1 MHAITTPSTSFT
13 SVGLLGS
20 NSDSEKI
27 PKPIVWMIIGLSIT
41 PFIMTLFGIDFG
53 NEPHPFDA
61 TILSGPGSQNLTE
74 TAFQHLAGSFTHTIL
89 EWSAFC
95 IAIFTVCLA
104 FNNYSATHDATMPII
119 GVALVCAG
127 FMDAFHTLA
136 ADRLITVVAD
146 NRSLIPFTWAICR
159 VFNALILATGVAL
172 LLIRKQHRLK
182 TNLRFV
188 ITTSGLFGILAY
200 AIIQYSATQANLPQ
214 TMFPDELI
222 TRPWDFGPLLLYL
235 FLGLYLFPLF
245 YRKYPS
251 VLAHALII
259 SAIPNIAVE
268 AHMAFGST
276 VLFDSHFNIAHF
288 IKIVAYIVPLIGLI
302 VDHAHI
308 HTKQKITLKILE
320 KTSAELAEK
329 GSQLAY
335 LIHRNPAVIY
345 SMDLLNNF
353 QAKFIA
359 QNVTILTGHRP
370 KEMLI
375 PGFWKDHVHPD
386 DLANILS
393 QLSKLFDQR
402 EKVHPLEYRFQH
414 KQGHYLWIKDTATI
428 SYNQAGQPLESIGS
442 WMDITEAK
450 HKEAAILRANE
461 ELDQFAYIASHD
473 LKEPL
478 RGLHNYSNFLLED
491 YAEVLD
497 EEGRSKLETLTRLT
511 QRMEELINALLEFSR
526 LGRETPSFEETDLN
540 DLLKETLDTLQFSLQ
555 DRNTA
560 LLIPKPLP
568 TAVCDRVLM
577 SEVFANLISNAIKYN
592 DKPDQWIEVG
602 TMDNK
607 TEIEKLLQ
615 AQSLTLEKGMLVF
628 YIRDNGIGIRE
639 KHIDSVFRIF
649 KRLHGRDKFGG
660 GTGVGLTIVKK
671 IIDRHNGHIWVDSN
685 PGEGA
690 TFYFTLSGSESHA

>member
-1 MHAITTPSTSFT
+1 MHAISTTLTGFNSI
-13 SVGLLGS
+13 GLLGS
-20 NSDSEKI
+20 NNDSEKI
-27 PKPIVWMIIGLSIT
+27 PKLIVWAIIGLSIT

-61 TILSGPGSQNLTE
+61 TILSGQGSQNPTE
-74 TAFQHLAGSFTHTIL
+74 TAFLHLAGSFTHTIL

-119 GVALVCAG
+119 GVALICAG
-127 FMDAFHTLA
+127 CMDAFHTLA
-136 ADRLITVVAD
+136 ADRLITAVAD

-172 LLIRKQHRLK
+172 LLVRKQHRL
-182 TNLRFV
+182 TTSLRFV
-188 ITTSGLFGILAY
+188 LTISALFGIIAY
-200 AIIQYSATQANLPQ
+200 AIIQYSATHTNLPQ

-245 YRKYPS
+245 YRKHPS
-251 VLAHALII
+251 IFAHALII
-259 SAIPNIAVE
+259 SAIPDVAVE

-276 VLFDSHFNIAHF
+276 ALFDSHFNIAHF
-288 IKIVAYIVPLIGLI
+288 LKIVAYIVPLIGL
-302 VDHAHI
+302 VLDHAHV
-308 HTKQKITLKILE
+308 HTKQKITLKLLG

-345 SMDLLNNF
+345 SMDLANNF
-353 QAKFIA
+353 QPKFIG
-359 QNVTILTGHRP
+359 QNVLILTGHRP
-370 KEMLI
+370 RDMLS
-375 PGFWKDHVHPD
+375 PGFWEDHVHPD
-386 DLANILS
+386 DLANVLS
-393 QLSKLFDQR
+393 HLSGLFDQGG
-402 EKVHPLEYRFQH
+402 KVHNFEYRFQH
-414 KQGHYLWIKDTATI
+414 KQGHYLWINDTATI
-428 SYNQAGQPLESIGS
+428 NYSKAGQPLESIGS

-450 HKEAAILRANE
+450 NKEAAILRVNE

-478 RGLHNYSNFLLED
+478 RGIHNYSNFLLED

-511 QRMEELINALLEFSR
+511 QRMENLINSLLEFSR
-526 LGRETPSFEETDLN
+526 LGREKPSLIETDLN
-540 DLLKETLDTLQFSLQ
+540 ELLRETLDTLQFSLQ
-555 DRNTA
+555 DNNTA

-568 TAVCDRVLM
+568 NAVCDRVLV

-602 TMDNK
+602 CVDDK
-607 TEIEKLLQ
+607 TEIDTLAQE
-615 AQSLTLEKGMLVF
+615 QSLTFKQGTLVY

-639 KHIDSVFRIF
+639 KHLDSVFRIF

-671 IIDRHNGHIWVDSN
+671 IIDRHEGHIWVESSH
-685 PGEGA
+685 GEG
-690 TFYFTLSGSESHA
+690 TIFYFTLSGSESHA